1 MLSAERAPAF
11 PTAILQDISF
21 LNFQNDRLDNSIVYY
36 GVMNYK
42 SNHDVVYSCKY
53 HVVWCPKYRRRVLV
67 QNVDERLKAIIY
79 QVAEERA
86 VAVIEMEGMPDHVHR
101 LVEVDPQS
109 GSEASI
115 PAVRNVAQGFSVDAL
130 HPCRMRREVFW
141 PRSDGLGVY
150 ESGVFSGRF
159 HSQRQPHR

>member
-1 MLSAERAPAF
+1 M
-11 PTAILQDISF
+11 
-21 LNFQNDRLDNSIVYY
+21 
-36 GVMNYK
+36 
-42 SNHDVVYSCKY
+42 
-53 HVVWCPKYRRRVLV
+53 

-130 HPCRMRREVFW
+130 HPCRMRREVLAEKRR
-141 PRSDGLGVY
+141 PRRIRVRSVLRAVSQPKTTAPVII
-150 ESGVFSGRF
+150 SGTYFAARSILAVAM
-159 HSQRQPHR
+159 QRR